1 MPSLSK
7 TITDTFQ
14 PIVDFSKYRV
24 TYFNIE
30 IENFDGPYLEF
41 AFGQPPGAPV
51 EIRVPN
57 QCSVT
62 RDNRALKGILYGRC
76 VDVGVTAEVTIT
88 TW

>member
-1 MPSLSK
+1 MPALSK
-7 TITDTFQ
+7 TLTDTFQ
-14 PIVDFSKYRV
+14 PLVDFSTFRV
-24 TYFNIE
+24 SYFNIE

-41 AFGQPPGAPV
+41 TFGHPVSSAV

-76 VDVGVTAEVTIT
+76 QAPGETAAITIT
-88 TW
+88 IW

>member
-1 MPSLSK
+1 MPSI
-7 TITDTFQ
+7 TAAITDTFQ

-41 AFGQPPGAPV
+41 AFGSPPSAPV

-62 RDNRALKGILYGRC
+62 RDNRALKGILYGRAPTPG
-76 VDVGVTAEVTIT
+76 DSAAVTIT
-88 TW
+88 IW